1 MENLAGNKFVNFA
14 VVGLTGK
21 FFLAFLQNEM
31 TILYT
36 VGPGIA

>member
-21 FFLAFLQNEM
+21 LFFVHFLQNDY
-31 TILYT
+31 LLFYT
-36 VGPGIA
+36 LRF